1 MVRTTLPA
9 VVISSTYTG
18 FVVEPVAATAPRS
31 FPTRITARF
40 PAVNGTVAAVADAD
54 AVWAGDAVTD
64 GIEVDDEVKDADAEE
79 VGEDPGGSVADE
91 VDDFVDVGVGDAV
104 AEAGT
109 NATLWYSTSEDDGPT
124 MEVHTDVSESY
135 RTT

>member
-40 PAVNGTVAAVADAD
+40 PAVNGTGAAVAVADA
-54 AVWAGDAVTD
+54 VSAGDAVTD
-64 GIEVDDEVKDADAEE
+64 GLEVD
-79 VGEDPGGSVADE
+79 VGEDPGGSVADDDG
-91 VDDFVDVGVGDAV
+91 VDDVVDVGVGDAV

-109 NATLWYSTSEDDGPT
+109 NATLWYSTSADDGPT
-124 MEVHTDVSESY
+124 MEVHI
-135 RTT
+135 